1 MTQDKLARLQN
12 PAKKKEIIHLFDKNY
27 IIGKEP
33 HLLYTHNFFKFNATF
48 FIFDHLYSNFI
59 SCCFVTLYR
68 RASSNWQMEK
78 KTDEYY
84 IREILKGDSGSFS
97 QLVEKYSHLAFSLS
111 MKILNQRE
119 DAEEV
124 AQDAFIK
131 AYNSLSSFQSS
142 STFKTWFFRIVY
154 NTAISRLRS
163 RKNIEVKID
172 DIKIT
177 DVEIQATE
185 SAIGQLNTD
194 DRQKYLQIGLDRLE
208 PDERALLKMY
218 YYDDFSMD
226 EISVIAGLTVSNVKV
241 KIHRSRKKLLQEL
254 RFILK
259 DEIISI
265 L

>member
-1 MTQDKLARLQN
+1 
-12 PAKKKEIIHLFDKNY
+12 
-27 IIGKEP
+27 
-33 HLLYTHNFFKFNATF
+33 
-48 FIFDHLYSNFI
+48 
-59 SCCFVTLYR
+59 
-68 RASSNWQMEK
+68 MEK

-119 DAEEV
+119 VAEEA

-131 AYNSLSSFQSS
+131 AYNSLGSFQSS
-142 STFKTWFFRIVY
+142 SAFRTWFFRIVY
-154 NTAISRLRS
+154 NTSISRLRT
-163 RKNIEVKID
+163 RKNAEVKIED
-172 DIKIT
+172 VKIT
-177 DVEIQATE
+177 DTEIQSTE
-185 SAIGQLNTD
+185 NAMVQLHTS
-194 DRQKYLQIGLDRLE
+194 DRQKYLQAGLERLE

-226 EISVIAGLTVSNVKV
+226 EVSSITGLTVSNVKV
-241 KIHRSRKKLLQEL
+241 KIHRSRKRLLQEL

-259 DEIISI
+259 DEVISI

>member
-1 MTQDKLARLQN
+1 
-12 PAKKKEIIHLFDKNY
+12 
-27 IIGKEP
+27 
-33 HLLYTHNFFKFNATF
+33 
-48 FIFDHLYSNFI
+48 
-59 SCCFVTLYR
+59 
-68 RASSNWQMEK
+68 MEK

-119 DAEEV
+119 DAEEA

-131 AYNSLSSFQSS
+131 AYNSLSSFQNG

-154 NTAISRLRS
+154 NTSISKLRT
-163 RKNIEVKID
+163 RKNIEVKFED
-172 DIKIT
+172 VKISDT
-177 DVEIQATE
+177 EIQATE
-185 SAIGQLNTD
+185 NAIGKLNAD
-194 DRQKYLQIGLDRLE
+194 DRQRYLQVGLERLE

-226 EISVIAGLTVSNVKV
+226 EVSVITGITVSNVKV
-241 KIHRSRKKLLQEL
+241 KIHRSRKKLLLEL
-254 RFILK
+254 KSVLK

>member
-1 MTQDKLARLQN
+1 
-12 PAKKKEIIHLFDKNY
+12 
-27 IIGKEP
+27 
-33 HLLYTHNFFKFNATF
+33 
-48 FIFDHLYSNFI
+48 
-59 SCCFVTLYR
+59 
-68 RASSNWQMEK
+68 MEK

-97 QLVEKYSHLAFSLS
+97 QLVERYSNLAFSLS

-119 DAEEV
+119 DAEEA

-131 AYNSLSSFQSS
+131 AYNSLGSFQSS

-154 NTAISRLRS
+154 NTSISKLRT
-163 RKNIEVKID
+163 RKNIEVKFED
-172 DIKIT
+172 VKIS
-177 DVEIQATE
+177 DSEIQATE
-185 SAIGQLNTD
+185 NAIGQLNTN
-194 DRQKYLQIGLDRLE
+194 DRQRFLQVGLERLE
-208 PDERALLKMY
+208 PEEQALLKMY

-226 EISVIAGLTVSNVKV
+226 EISVITSLTLSNVKV

-254 RFILK
+254 KFVLK

>member
-1 MTQDKLARLQN
+1 
-12 PAKKKEIIHLFDKNY
+12 
-27 IIGKEP
+27 
-33 HLLYTHNFFKFNATF
+33 
-48 FIFDHLYSNFI
+48 
-59 SCCFVTLYR
+59 
-68 RASSNWQMEK
+68 MEK

-119 DAEEV
+119 DAEEA

-154 NTAISRLRS
+154 NTSISKLRT
-163 RKNIEVKID
+163 RKNIEVKFE
-172 DIKIT
+172 DIKISDT
-177 DVEIQATE
+177 EIQATE
-185 SAIGQLNTD
+185 NAIGKLNTD
-194 DRQKYLQIGLDRLE
+194 DRQRYIQVGLERLE
-208 PDERALLKMY
+208 PDERALLKLY

-226 EISVIAGLTVSNVKV
+226 EVSVITGLTVTNVKV

-254 RFILK
+254 KTVLK

>member
-1 MTQDKLARLQN
+1 
-12 PAKKKEIIHLFDKNY
+12 
-27 IIGKEP
+27 
-33 HLLYTHNFFKFNATF
+33 
-48 FIFDHLYSNFI
+48 
-59 SCCFVTLYR
+59 
-68 RASSNWQMEK
+68 MEK

-119 DAEEV
+119 DAEEA

-154 NTAISRLRS
+154 NTSISKLRT
-163 RKNIEVKID
+163 RKNIEVKFED
-172 DIKIT
+172 VKISDT
-177 DVEIQATE
+177 EIQATE
-185 SAIGQLNTD
+185 NAIGQLNTE
-194 DRQKYLQIGLDRLE
+194 DRRKYLQLGLERLE
-208 PDERALLKMY
+208 PEEQALLKMY

-226 EISVIAGLTVSNVKV
+226 EMSVIIGLTVTNVKV
-241 KIHRSRKKLLQEL
+241 KIHRSRKKLLLEL
-254 RFILK
+254 KAILK

>member
-1 MTQDKLARLQN
+1 
-12 PAKKKEIIHLFDKNY
+12 
-27 IIGKEP
+27 
-33 HLLYTHNFFKFNATF
+33 
-48 FIFDHLYSNFI
+48 
-59 SCCFVTLYR
+59 
-68 RASSNWQMEK
+68 MEK

-97 QLVEKYSHLAFSLS
+97 QLVERYSHLAFSLS

-119 DAEEV
+119 DAEEA

-131 AYNSLSSFQSS
+131 AYNSLGSFQSS

-154 NTAISRLRS
+154 NTSISKLRT
-163 RKNIEVKID
+163 RKNIEVKFED
-172 DIKIT
+172 VKIS
-177 DVEIQATE
+177 DSEIQATE
-185 SAIGQLNTD
+185 NTIGQLNTE
-194 DRQKYLQIGLDRLE
+194 DRQRYLQIGLDRLE
-208 PDERALLKMY
+208 PEEQALLKMY

-226 EISVIAGLTVSNVKV
+226 EISIITTLSLSNVKV

-254 RFILK
+254 KFVLK

>member
-1 MTQDKLARLQN
+1 
-12 PAKKKEIIHLFDKNY
+12 
-27 IIGKEP
+27 
-33 HLLYTHNFFKFNATF
+33 
-48 FIFDHLYSNFI
+48 
-59 SCCFVTLYR
+59 
-68 RASSNWQMEK
+68 MEK

>member
-1 MTQDKLARLQN
+1 MTQSLYVRLQN
-12 PAKKKEIIHLFDKNY
+12 PNKLLQLFF
-27 IIGKEP
+27 
-33 HLLYTHNFFKFNATF
+33 HFFRLCCNFN
-48 FIFDHLYSNFI
+48 
-59 SCCFVTLYR
+59 CGCFVTLTQQT
-68 RASSNWQMEK
+68 SSNWQMEK

-119 DAEEV
+119 DAEEA

-131 AYNSLSSFQSS
+131 AYNSLGSFQSS

-154 NTAISRLRS
+154 NTSISRVRT
-163 RKNIEVKID
+163 RKNFEVKIED
-172 DIKIT
+172 VKISDT
-177 DVEIQATE
+177 EIHAAE
-185 SAIGQLNTD
+185 DAIGQLNNG
-194 DRQKYLQIGLDRLE
+194 DRNKYLQAGIERLE
-208 PDERALLKMY
+208 PDERALLIMY
-218 YYDDFSMD
+218 YYDDFSME
-226 EISVIAGLTVSNVKV
+226 EISGITGLTVSNVKV
-241 KIHRSRKKLLQEL
+241 KIHRSRKRLLLEL